1 MDDNQNQSQNQ
12 SDSEHPVPLYDAQQQ
27 PATPQTTNATVLPPE
42 GDGMA
47 VEETPDDI
55 VLQAVGD
62 GAPFVPVVE
71 SSGGDNRMK
80 YIVIGGAVLFF
91 LLIFILLL
99 WVIFGRSSGTK
110 TRAATLVYWGLWE
123 DEAVMRPV
131 LDDFEKSHPNIQVK
145 YQKMDPKDNYLQKIV
160 ARQEG
165 GPDVFRFHNTWV
177 PQLRDVLTPMPSSV
191 MDAKAFENTFYPIH
205 TKDLKVSNVIVGMP
219 LMTDGLVLVYN
230 DELLRKAGKTSPPST
245 WIDVVNYAKDMTIK
259 DPDTKKIVLSTIAV
273 GTADNIEHFSDL
285 FGLFL
290 SLNGAKLSALDSQE
304 AAGALEE
311 YRRFAEPPDSTW
323 DESMPNSINA
333 FVQEKVA
340 MIIVPTWQLSAI
352 RTQNPT
358 LSMKTAPVPGLPGA
372 TKPVA
377 MSSYWVEGVSRY
389 SKFQPEAWELL
400 AYLGSKDVM
409 QRMFELEK
417 KERFFATAYSRRDL
431 GDQLA
436 SDPYYGAIISQ
447 AKNDAFIT
455 LPVVSR
461 TYDQGLNDEIVSYL
475 EQAVTQSANGVDYA
489 RAMKT
494 AQSGVSQVLKKYNI
508 SE

>member
-1 MDDNQNQSQNQ
+1 
-12 SDSEHPVPLYDAQQQ
+12 
-27 PATPQTTNATVLPPE
+27 
-42 GDGMA
+42 
-47 VEETPDDI
+47 
-55 VLQAVGD
+55 
-62 GAPFVPVVE
+62 
-71 SSGGDNRMK
+71 
-80 YIVIGGAVLFF
+80 
-91 LLIFILLL
+91 
-99 WVIFGRSSGTK
+99 
-110 TRAATLVYWGLWE
+110 
-123 DEAVMRPV
+123 
-131 LDDFEKSHPNIQVK
+131 
-145 YQKMDPKDNYLQKIV
+145 
-160 ARQEG
+160 
-165 GPDVFRFHNTWV
+165 
-177 PQLRDVLTPMPSSV
+177 
-191 MDAKAFENTFYPIH
+191 
-205 TKDLKVSNVIVGMP
+205 
-219 LMTDGLVLVYN
+219 
-230 DELLRKAGKTSPPST
+230 
-245 WIDVVNYAKDMTIK
+245 
-259 DPDTKKIVLSTIAV
+259 
-273 GTADNIEHFSDL
+273 
-285 FGLFL
+285 
-290 SLNGAKLSALDSQE
+290 
-304 AAGALEE
+304 
-311 YRRFAEPPDSTW
+311 
-323 DESMPNSINA
+323 
-333 FVQEKVA
+333 

-436 SDPYYGAIISQ
+436 SDPYYGAVITQ

-475 EQAVTQSANGVDYA
+475 EQAITQSANGVDYA